1 MQLHDL
7 TLEQRFLSALIKYPQ
22 EYLGVQQFFSEDDIY
37 SKDSV
42 LHRTIFSLI
51 KQSVEKGEDV
61 EATILSQ
68 RALNLGIKFEEELPV
83 GDYIIS
89 LSQRNVAAGSVEKFA
104 KELKKMSA
112 TRKVIKSCE
121 DAIKE
126 VKALPPSSSLSE
138 ILDTADKKINEQI
151 SVFDTGEN
159 NPSNIYDDIE
169 YVIESAGENK
179 SEQLLGPFPKMNEIY
194 GSVLKGGNI
203 CTITSRSGVG
213 KAQNINCKIYTPNGP
228 QKIGDVKVG
237 DLVMSPD
244 GTEKK
249 VIGVFPQGVISSYKV
264 TMTDGS
270 ATYCSE
276 DHLWAVKNKWDRR
289 LKKPFRVKT
298 LGEIIKNY
306 LLAPDKNRKFPSPNY
321 SIPITKPVKFTKKEL
336 PIHPYLMGCLLGDGC
351 FSRGDKIL
359 FTSADIEIVDRLQT
373 MTLNG
378 DELTAKS
385 QKFQYGFVKKDK
397 TKKVKC
403 PFFLNHRTRIANE
416 INKMGISH
424 CKAATKFIP
433 ESYKYSSV
441 EDRIE
446 LLRGILDTDGTANK
460 ESSGGRFCSTSIC
473 LVNDVIELIR
483 SLGGRANPIRQSEI
497 RGIGKNILFNVNFN
511 FDNGIIPFHLKR
523 KIELWKE
530 SKRSKVV
537 RYIQNIEKVEDAEA
551 VCIKIDSE
559 DELYLTDD
567 FIVTHNTSLAM
578 DFCCFVGDKY
588 DVPVLH
594 LDNGEMSKEELQ
606 FRRCSAMTGVP
617 HHLLESGDW
626 KKAGEEITTKVR
638 TAIRKMKE
646 GKSKFFYYCVAG
658 MTVDEMVG
666 FSRKFYYNHVGRG
679 KRMILSFD
687 YIKTTNQLG
696 GNMTEWQVVGEI
708 VDKFKKFVQK
718 DILFEGNPMI
728 GMFTSVQSNRLGV
741 TTNKTSDKI
750 VDDESTVSLSD
761 RIIQF
766 CSHMFILRKKTM
778 DEILEDGQEFGTHK
792 LICIKARHLGKDVA
806 GHLEP
811 VKVGDQLRNNFIN
824 LSFKNFAIK
833 ECGDLR
839 EIARKKQSQASP
851 KTNTDDEPIGF

>member
-104 KELKKMSA
+104 KELKKISA
-112 TRKVIKSCE
+112 ARQVIKACE

-126 VKALPPSSSLSE
+126 VKALSSSASLSE

-151 SVFDTGEN
+151 SVFDAGEDD
-159 NPSNIYDDIE
+159 PINIYDDME
-169 YVIESAGENK
+169 YVIENAGKDE
-179 SEQLLGPFPKMNEIY
+179 SESLMGPYPMVNEIY
-194 GSVLKGGNI
+194 GSLIKGGNI
-203 CTITSRSGVG
+203 CCITSRSGSG
-213 KAQNINCKIYTPNGP
+213 KT
-228 QKIGDVKVG
+228 
-237 DLVMSPD
+237 
-244 GTEKK
+244 
-249 VIGVFPQGVISSYKV
+249 
-264 TMTDGS
+264 
-270 ATYCSE
+270 
-276 DHLWAVKNKWDRR
+276 
-289 LKKPFRVKT
+289 T
-298 LGEIIKNY
+298 L
-306 LLAPDKNRKFPSPNY
+306 S
-321 SIPITKPVKFTKKEL
+321 
-336 PIHPYLMGCLLGDGC
+336 
-351 FSRGDKIL
+351 
-359 FTSADIEIVDRLQT
+359 
-373 MTLNG
+373 
-378 DELTAKS
+378 
-385 QKFQYGFVKKDK
+385 
-397 TKKVKC
+397 
-403 PFFLNHRTRIANE
+403 
-416 INKMGISH
+416 
-424 CKAATKFIP
+424 
-433 ESYKYSSV
+433 
-441 EDRIE
+441 
-446 LLRGILDTDGTANK
+446 
-460 ESSGGRFCSTSIC
+460 
-473 LVNDVIELIR
+473 
-483 SLGGRANPIRQSEI
+483 
-497 RGIGKNILFNVNFN
+497 
-511 FDNGIIPFHLKR
+511 
-523 KIELWKE
+523 
-530 SKRSKVV
+530 
-537 RYIQNIEKVEDAEA
+537 
-551 VCIKIDSE
+551 
-559 DELYLTDD
+559 
-567 FIVTHNTSLAM
+567 M

-588 DVPVLH
+588 DIPVLH
-594 LDNGEMSKEELQ
+594 FDNGEMSKEELQ

-617 HHLLESGDW
+617 HQLLESGDW
-626 KKAGEEITTKVR
+626 RKAGEEIVKKVR
-638 TAIRKMKE
+638 NALQKIKS
-646 GKSKFFYYCVAG
+646 GKSKFYYHCVAG
-658 MTVDEMVG
+658 MTADEMVG
-666 FSRKFYYNHVGRG
+666 FARKFYYKNVGRG

-687 YIKTTNQLG
+687 YIKTTSQLG
-696 GNMTEWQVVGEI
+696 GNLTEWQVVGEI

-718 DILFEGNPMI
+718 DILFEKKPMI

-839 EIARKKQSQASP
+839 QIARNRQSQASP